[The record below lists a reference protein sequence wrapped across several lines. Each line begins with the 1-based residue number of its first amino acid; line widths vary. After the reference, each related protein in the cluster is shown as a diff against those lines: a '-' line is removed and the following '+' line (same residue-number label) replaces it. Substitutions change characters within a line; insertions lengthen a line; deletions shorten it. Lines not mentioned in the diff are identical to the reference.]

1 MGCENF
7 GEVTEDELERLDLL
21 EDTLSYP
28 PRFRIQFS
36 REDVFEC
43 SSNQEVVITF
53 NQVQPSVSSKILLES
68 NGIVQPLSPP
78 SSCSSASSNTCSID
92 SFSIGK
98 VVVNNVL
105 V

>member
-1 MGCENF
+1 MGCENV

-36 REDVFEC
+36 REDVFA
-43 SSNQEVVITF
+43 SNQEVVITF

-68 NGIVQPLSPP
+68 NGILQPLSPP

-98 VVVNNVL
+98 L
-105 V
+105 LICYCFK